1 MRAVTGRRLRT
12 ADSGLRQP
20 ATPAPRSHHLVFET
34 FILRE
39 FVADYQPVH
48 LLYHTLFNSYYQG
61 VGDPFPR
68 AMRGALSRPTNAE
81 VLAYRDQVDESLLKF
96 LASHS

>member
-1 MRAVTGRRLRT
+1 M
-12 ADSGLRQP
+12 
-20 ATPAPRSHHLVFET
+20 
-34 FILRE
+34 
-39 FVADYQPVH
+39 H